1 MLAQK
6 KTFFMVEMILFVKQ
20 KQSPKLENQ
29 LMVNKAG
36 KEKWDNLGD
45 WTDIYTPLWINK
57 VTNENLPW
65 STGNSSQIC
74 GDLNGK
80 EI

>member
-1 MLAQK
+1 
-6 KTFFMVEMILFVKQ
+6 
-20 KQSPKLENQ
+20 
-29 LMVNKAG
+29 MVNKAG